1 MLWLGLKFWNIQG
14 AAGAWSLRILLETCL
29 LLYISNALSRTS
41 RLAAPYLA
49 LVAIAM
55 AGAWWLP
62 RALFAHLG
70 LAVGLI
76 GICLLMDRELIF
88 AGAKAFG
95 FRKMGFSP

>member
-1 MLWLGLKFWNIQG
+1 M
-14 AAGAWSLRILLETCL
+14 RILLETCL

-70 LAVGLI
+70 LAVG
-76 GICLLMDRELIF
+76 ICLLMDRELIF